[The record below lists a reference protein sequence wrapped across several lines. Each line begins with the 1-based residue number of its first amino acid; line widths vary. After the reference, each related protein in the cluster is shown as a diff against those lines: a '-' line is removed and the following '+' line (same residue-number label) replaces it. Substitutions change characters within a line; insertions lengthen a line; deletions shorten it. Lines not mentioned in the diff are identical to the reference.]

1 MIISGKRGISL
12 EMAKSLG
19 DAFDVPAEFFAN
31 LQTAYDLGKAR
42 EPDPGVARR
51 ARFQVQYPVRE
62 MIKRSWLQDTDVMLL
77 EVQMV
82 RFFEC
87 PGPDEI
93 PHMSHAG
100 YKGKHYDETPPA
112 QLAWLFRVRQ
122 IARTIEVPKY
132 SEQAL
137 RNALTRLRQLTAD
150 PEETR
155 HVPRLLAECGVRL
168 VLVEKLPGGKIDGVC
183 FWLDNHSPV
192 IGLSL
197 RQDRIDNFWF
207 VLPHEIEHVLQHH
220 GREREVID
228 TELEGE
234 RASEKTTVPE
244 DERVANR
251 AAANFCV
258 PDNELSSFI
267 ARKSPYYSE
276 KDVLGFAKRLQV
288 HPGIV
293 VGRFQFHTQ
302 RYDFLRR
309 FQVKISQFVTPSAD
323 IDGWGCVFPVS
334 I

>member
-1 MIISGKRGISL
+1 MTAPAVRVAVPAPGYFIREELDARGWTQRDLSYILGCPEQVVNMIISGKRGISS

-77 EVQMV
+77 EVQMA

-132 SEQAL
+132 SEQ
-137 RNALTRLRQLTAD
+137 
-150 PEETR
+150 
-155 HVPRLLAECGVRL
+155 
-168 VLVEKLPGGKIDGVC
+168 
-183 FWLDNHSPV
+183 
-192 IGLSL
+192 
-197 RQDRIDNFWF
+197 
-207 VLPHEIEHVLQHH
+207 
-220 GREREVID
+220 
-228 TELEGE
+228 
-234 RASEKTTVPE
+234 
-244 DERVANR
+244 
-251 AAANFCV
+251 
-258 PDNELSSFI
+258 
-267 ARKSPYYSE
+267 
-276 KDVLGFAKRLQV
+276 
-288 HPGIV
+288 
-293 VGRFQFHTQ
+293 
-302 RYDFLRR
+302 
-309 FQVKISQFVTPSAD
+309 
-323 IDGWGCVFPVS
+323 
-334 I
+334 